1 MLFIYLEEV
10 RRRLEGVSLSSYRVI
25 SRVELRL
32 GRRHL
37 HTLSQLGK
45 AQPGFRIIVQQ
56 SGNICDRRI
65 P

>member
-10 RRRLEGVSLSSYRVI
+10 RRQLEGISLSFYRVI

-32 GRRHL
+32 GSRHL
-37 HTLSQLGK
+37 HTLSQLRK
-45 AQPGFRIIVQQ
+45 AQPDFRIIVQQ
-56 SGNICDRRI
+56 LGNICDRRI